1 MASNRGPGAINTEAS
16 EYSRSANSGAVGG
29 SWGSASAQH
38 STPSITIN
46 HDNPSPSYTMSATAQ
61 AAVSDG
67 SYETNLILELCP
79 PGGLKP
85 VPPPE
90 KLADFARNLPSLNA
104 DLICPAVLDC
114 LEEGQPWIIRAK
126 ALCVMEACIQHGTL
140 LTTGQNPYRNF
151 FHACHEE
158 IIPLSQHPRA
168 AIHDPARRVL
178 RLLGLQTEAIPATP
192 VSPPPIGSVPVNL
205 LDFDQGPEP
214 AAPPAAAP
222 PAANLFGG
230 MQVKTPAAPAPAVA
244 PPVPEATDL
253 LGGFENSAPAPAP
266 ESTSSNLLDGF
277 ATSAPAPAAVATTSS
292 MFAQMNLKENG
303 SQPAASISTSAGID
317 DLLGSGANDTTTA
330 PAPSGGSAFSFIN
343 KENTGSDPS
352 TKEEVISPTN
362 LVNAAT
368 ATHSNVGSIPMFD
381 PLQNVTPQTAQ
392 RKIMSLSAEQMQAM
406 AYQQNMWMQQ
416 QQQMQM
422 ALLMQQQRGSLP
434 PGMVLPFPV
443 MAPPVMKPGAPA
455 DARPVQKDDKKF
467 DFVLDAMKT
476 AGSGPKK

>member
-1 MASNRGPGAINTEAS
+1 
-16 EYSRSANSGAVGG
+16 
-29 SWGSASAQH
+29 
-38 STPSITIN
+38 
-46 HDNPSPSYTMSATAQ
+46 MSSTAQ

-67 SYETNLILELCP
+67 SYETNLIMELCP

-90 KLADFARNLPSLNA
+90 KLADFSRNLPSLNA

-140 LTTGQNPYRNF
+140 MTTGQNPYRDF

-178 RLLGLQTEAIPATP
+178 QLLGLQANTTPATP

-214 AAPPAAAP
+214 EAAPTAAP
-222 PAANLFGG
+222 SAANLFGG
-230 MQVKTPAAPAPAVA
+230 MQVKAPIPAP
-244 PPVPEATDL
+244 ATDL
-253 LGGFENSAPAPAP
+253 LGGFEDSTPVPTSQPAAP
-266 ESTSSNLLDGF
+266 NLLDGF
-277 ATSAPAPAAVATTSS
+277 SSASTQTTVAPASS
-292 MFAQMNLKENG
+292 MFAQMNLKENDNKRVA
-303 SQPAASISTSAGID
+303 PDATSAGIE
-317 DLLGSGANDTTTA
+317 DLLGAGASDATATAASTTVN
-330 PAPSGGSAFSFIN
+330 GSAFSFIN
-343 KENTGSDPS
+343 KENTVSDS
-352 TKEEVISPTN
+352 AKKEEVVSPTN
-362 LVNAAT
+362 TSVVNNAGA
-368 ATHSNVGSIPMFD
+368 IPVFD
-381 PLQNVTPQTAQ
+381 PLQNMTPKTAQ

-406 AYQQNMWMQQ
+406 AYQQNIWMQQ

-422 ALLMQQQRGSLP
+422 ALLLQQQRGALP
-434 PGMVLPFPV
+434 PGMVLPFSG
-443 MAPPVMKPGAPA
+443 MAPPVMKPVTTA

>member
-1 MASNRGPGAINTEAS
+1 
-16 EYSRSANSGAVGG
+16 
-29 SWGSASAQH
+29 
-38 STPSITIN
+38 
-46 HDNPSPSYTMSATAQ
+46 MSATAQ

-67 SYETNLILELCP
+67 SYETNLIMELCP

-90 KLADFARNLPSLNA
+90 KLADFSRNLPSLNA

-158 IIPLSQHPRA
+158 IVPLSHHPRA

-178 RLLGLQTEAIPATP
+178 RLLGLQVETTPATP
-192 VSPPPIGSVPVNL
+192 VSPPPVGSVPVNL

-214 AAPPAAAP
+214 VAPPAAAP

-230 MQVKTPAAPAPAVA
+230 MQVKVKGPAPAAA

-253 LGGFENSAPAPAP
+253 LGGFEPNAPAPAT
-266 ESTSSNLLDGF
+266 E
-277 ATSAPAPAAVATTSS
+277 TTASS
-292 MFAQMNLKENG
+292 MFAQMNLKDESNNKT
-303 SQPAASISTSAGID
+303 SAPVSTSAGLD
-317 DLLGSGANDTTTA
+317 DLLGSGNSPSTAAVTTA
-330 PAPSGGSAFSFIN
+330 GTTGGGSAFSFIN
-343 KENTGSDPS
+343 KENTSSDS
-352 TKEEVISPTN
+352 ATKEEVVISPTN
-362 LVNAAT
+362 NA
-368 ATHSNVGSIPMFD
+368 NVGTIPVFD

-422 ALLMQQQRGSLP
+422 ALLLQQQRGAMP
-434 PGMVLPFPV
+434 PGMVLPFATS
-443 MAPPVMKPGAPA
+443 MAPPVKMPA
-455 DARPVQKDDKKF
+455 DARPVKQDDKKF

>member
-1 MASNRGPGAINTEAS
+1 MS
-16 EYSRSANSGAVGG
+16 
-29 SWGSASAQH
+29 
-38 STPSITIN
+38 ST
-46 HDNPSPSYTMSATAQ
+46 AE

-67 SYETNLILELCP
+67 SYETNLIMELCP

-90 KLADFARNLPSLNA
+90 KLADFSRNLPSLNA

-140 LTTGQNPYRNF
+140 LTTSQNPYRDF

-178 RLLGLQTEAIPATP
+178 RLLDLQANTTPATP

-214 AAPPAAAP
+214 EAIPAAAP
-222 PAANLFGG
+222 PAVDLFGG
-230 MQVKTPAAPAPAVA
+230 MQVKAPVPTPATAS
-244 PPVPEATDL
+244 PVPESTDL
-253 LGGFENSAPAPAP
+253 LGGFGESAPIPTSQPAAP
-266 ESTSSNLLDGF
+266 SLLDGF
-277 ATSAPAPAAVATTSS
+277 ANATTQAPVASTLS
-292 MFAQMNLKENG
+292 MFAQMNLKENDNK
-303 SQPAASISTSAGID
+303 PSAPVATDADIE
-317 DLLGSGANDTTTA
+317 DLLGSVANDATITAASTTEN
-330 PAPSGGSAFSFIN
+330 GSAFSFIN
-343 KENTGSDPS
+343 KENTTSHPS
-352 TKEEVISPTN
+352 KVEEVVSPTN
-362 LVNAAT
+362 TTNT
-368 ATHSNVGSIPMFD
+368 STNSGTIPVFD

-422 ALLMQQQRGSLP
+422 ALLMQQQRGALP
-434 PGMVLPFPV
+434 PGMVLPFPG
-443 MAPPVMKPGAPA
+443 MTLPVMKPVATA

-476 AGSGPKK
+476 AGSGSKK